1 MARLLQ
7 LMFGEIFYDTG
18 SVFSEIDNLCPN
30 IAECYWLCVS
40 VHFSCTNRVWHRH
53 MVVPFTATNSDMHK
67 VIFARSYIA
76 KGDNGISV
84 LSPTQ
89 IVMSDAHKCCYNMQL
104 PR

>member
-18 SVFSEIDNLCPN
+18 SVFSEIYNLCPI
-30 IAECYWLCVS
+30 IADCYWVGVS

-53 MVVPFTATNSDMHK
+53 MVVPFTATNC
-67 VIFARSYIA
+67 
-76 KGDNGISV
+76 GISV

-89 IVMSDAHKCCYNMQL
+89 IVMSDAHKCCYNLQL
-104 PR
+104 PISICSSSMTSLAIF

>member
-7 LMFGEIFYDTG
+7 LVFGEIFY
-18 SVFSEIDNLCPN
+18 EIYNLCPN
-30 IAECYWLCVS
+30 IAECYWVGVS

-76 KGDNGISV
+76 KGITGFPCFLLHK
-84 LSPTQ
+84 LSCLMLTNVAIICNCQ
-89 IVMSDAHKCCYNMQL
+89 
-104 PR
+104 